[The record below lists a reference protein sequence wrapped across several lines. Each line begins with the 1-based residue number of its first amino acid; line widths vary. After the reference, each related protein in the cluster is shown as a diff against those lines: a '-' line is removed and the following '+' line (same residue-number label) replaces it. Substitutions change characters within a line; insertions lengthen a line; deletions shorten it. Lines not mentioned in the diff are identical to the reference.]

1 MSIAIWKRLLPLVAI
16 VVLVACSK
24 DEVQEVTPNATL
36 QVKAGSDGSD
46 TTVSYPVQVFVFQG
60 NECCAVQTIGDA
72 EQTLSI
78 ALAEGTYTLY
88 AIGGAAYSDYA
99 LPSQSSATP
108 ASVISL
114 ISGHSHADL
123 MTATATAT
131 LVDGGTNTVILGM
144 VRKVMLLQ
152 GVTISQVPAAATA
165 VSVTI
170 APLWQNLTLAGLYD
184 GTVGSST
191 LELTRQGSSRTWTS
205 PSETYLLPPSS
216 QPASISVNITVDGTT
231 QSYTYSSSNE
241 LEAGYKINIEGT
253 YSEAVGVTLN
263 GTITGAAWQGE
274 RTISFDFNG
283 TGGGSTPSTGFPAEG
298 DTYEGCYVLAS
309 EVSADGQSAELTLL
323 SPNEDYS
330 EAVESAVVATI
341 ANCAVNN
348 ISGWTLPT
356 QEQMQMVE
364 TYLLSV
370 DPSTRAKKYLYRKT
384 DGTLGYRQFGSTA
397 VTGWSDVQSGTIY
410 RLRPV
415 ATVTLSAE

>member
-114 ISGHSHADL
+114 ISGHCHADL

-152 GVTISQVPAAATA
+152 GVTISQVPAAASA

-184 GTVGSST
+184 GIVGSST

-205 PSETYLLPPSS
+205 PSETFLLPPSS

-283 TGGGSTPSTGFPAEG
+283 TGGGSTPSTGFPAVG

-323 SPNEDYS
+323 SPNEATS
-330 EAVESAVVATI
+330 KPIETNVTSALATCGVEG
-341 ANCAVNN
+341 
-348 ISGWTLPT
+348 ISGWAVPT
-356 QEQMQMVE
+356 MEQLQLAE
-364 TYLLSV
+364 AYLLV
-370 DPSTRAKKYLYRKT
+370 AQPSTSGSKYLYRKT
-384 DGTLGYRQFGSTA
+384 DGTFGYHQFGF
-397 VTGWSDVQSGTIY
+397 TGSNAWSDAISTVTY
-410 RLRPV
+410 HLRPV
-415 ATVTLSAE
+415 AVVTLTAE

>member
-114 ISGHSHADL
+114 ISGHCHADL

-152 GVTISQVPAAATA
+152 GVTISQVPAAASA

-184 GTVGSST
+184 GIVGSST

-283 TGGGSTPSTGFPAEG
+283 TGGGSTPSAGFPAVG

-323 SPNEDYS
+323 SPNQTNCHGT
-330 EAVESAVVATI
+330 EANVSAALVTCGVA
-341 ANCAVNN
+341 AV
-348 ISGWTLPT
+348 SGWCLPT
-356 QEQMQMVE
+356 MEQMQLVE
-364 TYLLSV
+364 LYLLESQLA
-370 DPSTRAKKYLYRKT
+370 SAGARYLYRKS
-384 DGTLGYRQFGSTA
+384 DGSLGYHQLNTYGSG
-397 VTGWSDVQSGTIY
+397 VWSDALSSGSY
-410 RLRPV
+410 YLRPV
-415 ATVTLSAE
+415 ATVTLTAE